1 MCCLQIY
8 FYVFCVRIKS
18 RSYLFIWICYNYTCA
33 ELLIIL
39 KEFHVS
45 LNLHFSAKLFS
56 VFIWMPNR
64 SLLII
69 FWLKLWTKW
78 WLNSAKN
85 RKKETFFS
93 TCFRFST
100 YNSWTAWS
108 LLFIVFSRNV
118 TRSITQG
125 HTTTYWS
132 HFGLWWFE
140 VLKNCILLRFQHF
153 HIISW
158 KVSENSHFKLIQS
171 NCWGVWGRTDV
182 QSSQNQT
189 TNWTGLKI

>member
-1 MCCLQIY
+1 MKIVLDIETESRDAIHIAAVSANWLHQMYSYSRGLVCTLFTTRKMCCLQIY

-18 RSYLFIWICYNYTCA
+18 RSYSFIWICYNYTCA

-39 KEFHVS
+39 TEFHVS

-93 TCFRFST
+93 TCLRFST

-118 TRSITQG
+118 TRSIT
-125 HTTTYWS
+125 
-132 HFGLWWFE
+132 
-140 VLKNCILLRFQHF
+140 
-153 HIISW
+153 
-158 KVSENSHFKLIQS
+158 
-171 NCWGVWGRTDV
+171 
-182 QSSQNQT
+182 
-189 TNWTGLKI
+189 